1 MANLILVCG
10 LPGSGKSTYLSKF
23 EHNMNCRVISRD
35 KIRFSLLQEGEAY
48 FSHEEDVC
56 KNLWN
61 QINEGL
67 AADKNVYV
75 DQTSLNPESRSYLL
89 KHITSHYD
97 ELIIIWFN
105 ISEKTCLERN
115 ENRKNT
121 KAYVPRGVIKRMS
134 YQMVSPYLDE
144 GFDKIYMYTE
154 NNELIL
160 EDSKENYE

>member
-10 LPGSGKSTYLSKF
+10 LPGSGKSTYLSQFK
-23 EHNMNCRVISRD
+23 HNFNCSVISRD
-35 KIRFSLLQEGEAY
+35 EIRFSLLKEGEAY
-48 FSHEEDVC
+48 FAHEEEVC
-56 KNLWN
+56 KTLWN
-61 QINEGL
+61 KINESL
-67 AADKNVYV
+67 AANKNTYV
-75 DQTSLNPESRSYLL
+75 DQTSLTPDSRSYLL

-105 ISEKTCLERN
+105 ISVQTCLEHN
-115 ENRKNT
+115 ENRRST
-121 KAYVPRGVIKRMS
+121 KAYVPRGVIRRMS
-134 YQMVSPYLDE
+134 YQMVPPYLDE